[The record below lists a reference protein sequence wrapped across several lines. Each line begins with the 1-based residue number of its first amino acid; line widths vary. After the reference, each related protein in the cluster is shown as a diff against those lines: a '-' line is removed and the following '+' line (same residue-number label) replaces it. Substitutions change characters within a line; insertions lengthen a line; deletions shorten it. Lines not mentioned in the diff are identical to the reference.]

1 MLTINNILVIRVKYI
16 LHRADFKGI
25 AVQFGCANMK
35 IVITGASGLIG
46 SALVAK
52 LSQQHHSLVLLTR
65 KPRRESG
72 LEKKTW
78 LVWQPGQAGPWEQ
91 EINGADG
98 IINLAGEP
106 IAEQR
111 WTGAQKDRL
120 RDSRI
125 DGTRSLVNAIA
136 SATVKPKFLISSSAV
151 GFYGDGGDERLT
163 ERSKAG
169 DDFLSRLCVDWEAE
183 AHKAEALGVR
193 VVLLRTG
200 IVLAKGKGAL
210 KKMVPPFKMFAGGP
224 LGSGRQWMPWIHI
237 DDEIGLIQFLMENHS
252 ARGAFNGTAPNPVT
266 MAEFAKTLGAVLNRP
281 SWAKVPASILALMV
295 GEMADMLLG
304 GQRAI
309 PEAALK
315 LGYKFKYQKLG
326 QALESLRL

>member
-1 MLTINNILVIRVKYI
+1 
-16 LHRADFKGI
+16 
-25 AVQFGCANMK
+25 
-35 IVITGASGLIG
+35 
-46 SALVAK
+46 
-52 LSQQHHSLVLLTR
+52 
-65 KPRRESG
+65 
-72 LEKKTW
+72 
-78 LVWQPGQAGPWEQ
+78 
-91 EINGADG
+91 
-98 IINLAGEP
+98 
-106 IAEQR
+106 
-111 WTGAQKDRL
+111 
-120 RDSRI
+120 
-125 DGTRSLVNAIA
+125 
-136 SATVKPKFLISSSAV
+136 V

-163 ERSKAG
+163 ERSEAG

-237 DDEIGLIQFLMENHS
+237 DDEIGLIRFLMENDN

-281 SWAKVPASILALMV
+281 AWAKVPASILALMV
-295 GEMADMLLG
+295 GEMADMLLS

-315 LGYKFKYQKLG
+315 LGYKFKYQNLG